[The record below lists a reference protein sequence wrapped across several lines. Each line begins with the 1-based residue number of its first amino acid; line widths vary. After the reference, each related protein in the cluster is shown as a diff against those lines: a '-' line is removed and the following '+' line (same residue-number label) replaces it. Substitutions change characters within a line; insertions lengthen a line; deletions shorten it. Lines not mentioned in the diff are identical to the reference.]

1 VNNNMVKAALRY
13 AENGLPV
20 VPMWWLRSDGTCACG
35 KENCKRG
42 KHPIISAWQKNA
54 SADAA
59 QVTAWWAKYPFANIG
74 VLCGERSG
82 WLVLD
87 VDAAHGGFETL
98 AELER
103 QHGALPD
110 TVTQVTGGGGRHY
123 IFRYDKALDA
133 GNKVEIAK
141 GLDIRSEG
149 GLIVAAPSTHESGN
163 KYHWADGRSPADI
176 RLAEFPAW
184 LFALCKKPAKPAQK
198 SGGTAAGNRNSTLTK
213 LAGSMRAKGASEAA
227 IYAALLAENA
237 AFNPPLDNSE
247 VRTIA
252 ASIAKYEPKN
262 KAYRLTDMGNAERL
276 CDTYGGEIK
285 YCYAAKRWYR
295 YDGKV
300 WVKDEHGIVRQRAMA
315 TIRNIYI
322 EAANT
327 EDDGIRKGLIDHAR
341 KSESNSRL
349 KAMVEIAAD
358 MDGMTVLPS
367 DFDRDKW
374 LINCKNGVVDL
385 KDGKILPHD
394 KAFYFSHLCPV
405 NYDKDAPCPEWHKF
419 LDGVTGGDA
428 ELTTYLQK
436 AAGYCLTGDT
446 SEQALFIL
454 YGSGSNGKS
463 TFTETLAGVLG
474 EDYAKSTTAK
484 TFMQDKRGDA
494 SSNDIA
500 RLNGARLVTT
510 METEDGQRLSTS
522 LIKSATG
529 GDKMAARFLYGE
541 YFEFTPEF
549 KLFFAVNH
557 RPVIKDDSHSI
568 WRRVRLI
575 PFTVTFT
582 DAQKDKRLKDKL
594 AAEYE
599 GILAWAVEGCLL
611 WQRDGLTAPQSVLAA
626 TEEYKADMD
635 TFGQFFD
642 DCYMDCVGGRVEHKA
657 ICERYAKWCEDN
669 KERAMSSKAL
679 SSKLKARGFTGA
691 RSGRNGNL
699 VWSGF
704 AARGSI

>member
-1 VNNNMVKAALRY
+1 MLKAALRY

-20 VPMWWLRSDGTCACG
+20 VPFWWLKSDGTCACG
-35 KENCKRG
+35 KEKCKRG
-42 KHPIISAWQKNA
+42 KHPIIREWQKNA
-54 SADAA
+54 SADTA
-59 QVTAWWAKYPFANIG
+59 QVTEWWTKYPYANIG

-87 VDAAHGGFETL
+87 VDAGHGGYETL
-98 AELER
+98 AELEQR
-103 QHGALPD
+103 YGALPD
-110 TVTQVTGGGGRHY
+110 TVTQISGGGGRHY
-123 IFRYDKALDA
+123 VFRYEKSLDA

-141 GLDIRSEG
+141 GLDIRSAG

-163 KYHWADGRSPADI
+163 KYRWADGHSPADI
-176 RLAEFPAW
+176 RLAEFPEW
-184 LFALCKKPAKPAQK
+184 LYNLCKKPAQTKVA
-198 SGGTAAGNRNSTLTK
+198 GTAEGNRNNTLTK

-227 IYAALLAENA
+227 IYAALLEENK
-237 AFNPPLDNSE
+237 AFCPPLDNSE

-252 ASIAKYEPKN
+252 ASIAKYEPKQR
-262 KAYRLTDMGNAERL
+262 AHRLTDMGNAERL
-276 CDTYGGEIK
+276 CDTYGQEIK
-285 YCYAAKRWYR
+285 YCFAAKRWYR
-295 YDGKV
+295 YDGRV

-327 EDDGIRKGLIDHAR
+327 EDDGFRKALIDHAR

-358 MDGMTVLPS
+358 MDGMTVDPA

-374 LINCKNGVVDL
+374 LLNCKNGVIDL
-385 KDGKILPHD
+385 RNGKLLPHD
-394 KAFYFSHLCPV
+394 KVFYFSHLCPV
-405 NYDKDAPCPEWHKF
+405 SYDAQAERSEWHKF
-419 LDGVTGGDA
+419 LDGVTGGDT
-428 ELTTYLQK
+428 ELIAYLQK

-494 SSNDIA
+494 ASNDIA

-522 LIKSATG
+522 IIKSATG

-541 YFEFTPEF
+541 YFEFMPEF

-557 RPVIKDDSHSI
+557 RPVIRDDSHSI
-568 WRRVRLI
+568 WRRVKLV

-582 DAQKDKRLKDKL
+582 DAQKDKRLKETL
-594 AAEYE
+594 AAEYA

-611 WQRDGLTAPQSVLAA
+611 W
-626 TEEYKADMD
+626 
-635 TFGQFFD
+635 
-642 DCYMDCVGGRVEHKA
+642 
-657 ICERYAKWCEDN
+657 
-669 KERAMSSKAL
+669 
-679 SSKLKARGFTGA
+679 
-691 RSGRNGNL
+691 
-699 VWSGF
+699 
-704 AARGSI
+704 